1 MATKFL
7 NRYGNG
13 LNEIN
18 YDTTQYAPSSHTH
31 TKSQITD
38 FPSTL
43 KNPTSIKIQ
52 LNGGT
57 TENTNQYTYDGSSAK
72 TINITASKIG
82 AAASSHSHSNYFNLN
97 SSTVI
102 TGNAIK
108 MKTGSYTKSV
118 IQTYAG
124 DANGAGLVIENG
136 GSTFIGGG
144 EAASNLYNAV
154 GKGSES
160 TERLYLASDTHV
172 YIDTNCQ
179 TIGSRRQFCFTSGGK
194 LEVPVDVTIN
204 GASVKAVINWMNK
217 YNSMLNIIGNNA

>member
-7 NRYGNG
+7 NRYGDA

-38 FPSTL
+38 FPSAL

-72 TINITASKIG
+72 TIN
-82 AAASSHSHSNYFNLN
+82 SNYFNLN

-179 TIGSRRQFCFTSGGK
+179 TIGNRRQFCFTSGGK

-204 GASVKAVINWMNK
+204 GASVKAVIDWMNK